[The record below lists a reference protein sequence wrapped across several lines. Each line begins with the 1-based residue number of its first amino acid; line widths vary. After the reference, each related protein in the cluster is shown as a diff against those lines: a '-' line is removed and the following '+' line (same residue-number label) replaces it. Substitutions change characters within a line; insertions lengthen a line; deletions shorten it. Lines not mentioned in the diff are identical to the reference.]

1 MKRHLASL
9 SLLTAVAVP
18 AVGWQPAWGDP
29 VPSLSI
35 SIDDGMRDTAPGAE
49 STYTLRVSN
58 QGTTRLRRI
67 LLVQSLPPSMTFVKA
82 DAGGRVERDKV
93 AWTVNV
99 LPRKETVVH
108 LSARVGA
115 VAGAAEAR
123 NLATTACAR
132 RSAAGPVLV
141 CATDVNTVASPETTD
156 WVLPI
161 SLASAAAAG
170 LATTAFLLRR
180 RRRRSQSA

>member
-1 MKRHLASL
+1 MKRRLASL

-18 AVGWQPAWGDP
+18 AAGWQPAWDDP

-35 SIDDGMRDTAPGAE
+35 SLDDGTRDTTPGAE
-49 STYTLRVSN
+49 NTYTLRINN
-58 QGTTRLRRI
+58 QGTTRLRHI

-82 DAGGRVERDKV
+82 DAGGRVEQGKV

-115 VAGAAEAR
+115 VAGAQVR
-123 NLATTACAR
+123 DLATTACAR

-170 LATTAFLLRR
+170 LATAGFLLRR
-180 RRRRSQSA
+180 RRRRDQPA

>member
-1 MKRHLASL
+1 MKRHLASVG
-9 SLLTAVAVP
+9 LLTAIAVP
-18 AVGWQPAWGDP
+18 ALGWPPAWGDP

-35 SIDDGMRDTAPGAE
+35 SLDDGTRETAPGAE
-49 STYTLRVSN
+49 STYTLRISN

-67 LLVQSLPPSMTFVKA
+67 LLVQSLPPSMTLVKA
-82 DAGGRVERDKV
+82 DAGGHVEQGKV

-99 LPRKETVVH
+99 LPRKDTVVH

-115 VAGAAEAR
+115 VAGAQVR
-123 NLATTACAR
+123 DLATTACAR

-141 CATDVNTVASPETTD
+141 CATDVNTVALPETTD

-170 LATTAFLLRR
+170 LATTAFLLHRR
-180 RRRRSQSA
+180 RRRAQPA

>member
-1 MKRHLASL
+1 MKHHLASV
-9 SLLTAVAVP
+9 SLLAAIAAP
-18 AVGWQPAWGDP
+18 AVGWPLAWADP
-29 VPSLSI
+29 VPSVSI
-35 SIDDGMRDTAPGAE
+35 SLDDGARETTPGAE
-49 STYTLRVSN
+49 NTYTLRLSN
-58 QGTTRLRRI
+58 QGGDRLKRV

-161 SLASAAAAG
+161 SLAAAAAAG

-180 RRRRSQSA
+180 RRRRSQPA